1 MLALRLTA
9 ALVAFCT
16 IVSCGND
23 STTGSSVNPPPPTAD
38 PNTDINITVGAS
50 TKTTAAF
57 TPNPKNASLAGGGS
71 VTVRWINGDIS
82 GGDYTMGTA
91 TVHNITSDNG
101 AFPSSGNLNGNATF
115 STTLSAAGDYPY
127 HCAIHPNMVG
137 TVHVTP

>member
-1 MLALRLTA
+1 MLALRLVA
-9 ALVAFCT
+9 VLVAFCT
-16 IVSCGND
+16 LVSCGND

-57 TPNPKNASLAGGGS
+57 SPNPKNASLAGGSS

-91 TVHNITSDNG
+91 VTHDIVSDND
-101 AFPSSGNLNGNATF
+101 AFPSSGNLTGNAQY
-115 STTLSAAGDYPY
+115 SITLATPGDYAY
-127 HCAIHPNMVG
+127 HCGIHPSMKG
-137 TVHVTP
+137 TIHVTP